1 MDKCILIPFSFHI
14 LRTLQGAE
22 NINVT
27 LVFVF
32 LVCAMVGSS
41 TQLAHKN
48 LDHDIGKKEILAV
61 YVSAF
66 MVAFMGYAG
75 QMYSGETL
83 LSAVCTVFASYMS
96 LELFD
101 GLKKA
106 INGIIMR
113 IPNVFWELMYYKYE
127 RRRKDDGRK
136 ED

>member
-1 MDKCILIPFSFHI
+1 MF
-14 LRTLQGAE
+14 
-22 NINVT
+22 
-27 LVFVF
+27 
-32 LVCAMVGSS
+32 

-48 LDHDIGKKEILAV
+48 LEHDITRKEILAV

-83 LSAVCTVFASYMS
+83 LSAVSTVFASYMS

-106 INGIIMR
+106 VSSIIKR
-113 IPNVFWELMYYKYE
+113 IPNAFWELMYYKYE
-127 RRRKDDGRK
+127 RRKREDKD
-136 ED
+136 